1 LASAG
6 FFIGVIHML
15 GYAFTWLTNSEEE
28 KIMFGKLNLE
38 EFTGLTSM
46 PQKYQSAWTGACEGL
61 VGASYKPLLFYAT
74 QLVKGVNYYFIAEQ
88 TLITNPIIRRVV
100 KLVINEF
107 EGKYDLV
114 DVTEI

>member
-1 LASAG
+1 
-6 FFIGVIHML
+6 
-15 GYAFTWLTNSEEE
+15 
-28 KIMFGKLNLE
+28 MFGKLNLE

-46 PQKYQSAWTGACEGL
+46 PQRAASAWSGFESAGL
-61 VGASYKPLLFYAT
+61 VGAT
-74 QLVKGVNYYFIAEQ
+74 QPVKGVNYYFIAEQ
-88 TLITNPIIRRVV
+88 TLTTHPIIRRVV